1 MYVHWYANTY
11 MLYGVLSVTYAH
23 IRTYV
28 QFHIYVHTHVGVA
41 PGGEVKL
48 IKSASADVCDPNVRS
63 VGVSS
68 IMRVHCMT
76 FHPRDINHYYVG
88 TDMVSCRSRVS
99 HVNEHMYV
107 HVYSDSW

>member
-1 MYVHWYANTY
+1 MT
-11 MLYGVLSVTYAH
+11 
-23 IRTYV
+23 TYV
-28 QFHIYVHTHVGVA
+28 YTYVPAHVGVA

-48 IKSASADVCDPNVRS
+48 IKSASADICDQNVRS

-88 TDMVSCRSRVS
+88 TDMVSCRLI
-99 HVNEHMYV
+99 HVCHM
-107 HVYSDSW
+107 